1 MGYVYNIYS
10 REGKYN
16 NRKAKINN
24 ITFDSQKEATRYL
37 ELKKLEELGYIK
49 NLKLQPKFLL
59 QEGYRKN
66 GKKIR
71 EVNYIADFMYYDC
84 ESGEEVI
91 EDVKGIKTDVYKLKK
106 KLFEYKYKEYT
117 IREI

>member
-37 ELKKLEELGYIK
+37 ELK
-49 NLKLQPKFLL
+49 N
-59 QEGYRKN
+59 
-66 GKKIR
+66 
-71 EVNYIADFMYYDC
+71 
-84 ESGEEVI
+84 
-91 EDVKGIKTDVYKLKK
+91 
-106 KLFEYKYKEYT
+106 
-117 IREI
+117 